1 MKYGVQIISNTG
13 SFTVGFYPD
22 EKEVNYNNVTEI
34 IKTVLNDDGSVF
46 TYEESKIDP
55 SQEDYI
61 KYIQEY
67 DPDDNNQE
75 VVEEKVFDSENER
88 NSFYDTYNF

>member
-1 MKYGVQIISNTG
+1 MKQGITVVSNNG
-13 SFTVGFYPD
+13 SFTVGFYPE
-22 EKEVNYNNVTEI
+22 EKEVNYSNVTEI

-67 DPDDNNQE
+67 DPDYNNQE

-88 NSFYDTYNF
+88 NSFFDTYNF

>member
-1 MKYGVQIISNTG
+1 MKHGITVVSNTG

-22 EKEVNYNNVTEI
+22 EKEVNYSNVTEI

-67 DPDDNNQE
+67 DPDYNNQE

-88 NSFYDTYNF
+88 NSFFDTYNF

>member
-1 MKYGVQIISNTG
+1 MKYGITVVSNTG

-22 EKEVNYNNVTEI
+22 EKEVNYSNVTEI
-34 IKTVLNDDGSVF
+34 IKTVLNDDGSVLY
-46 TYEESKIDP
+46 YEESKIDP

-88 NSFYDTYNF
+88 NSFFDTYNF

>member
-1 MKYGVQIISNTG
+1 MLCHLFKLITKIH
-13 SFTVGFYPD
+13 D
-22 EKEVNYNNVTEI
+22 EKEVNYCNVTEI

-88 NSFYDTYNF
+88 NSFFDTYNF

>member
-1 MKYGVQIISNTG
+1 MKHGITVVSNTG

-22 EKEVNYNNVTEI
+22 EKEVNYSNVTEI

-88 NSFYDTYNF
+88 NSFFDTYNF

>member
-1 MKYGVQIISNTG
+1 MAKYGIQILSNTG
-13 SFTVGFYPD
+13 SFEIGFYPD
-22 EKEVNYNNVTEI
+22 EKVVNYSNVTEI

-46 TYEESKIDP
+46 YYEERKTDP

-67 DPDDNNQE
+67 DPENNQE
-75 VVEEKVFDSENER
+75 VVEEKVFESEDER